1 VTRVAVIGAGLSGLV
16 AARELRTCAEV
27 TVFEKSRGL
36 GGRMA
41 TRYGA
46 GFEFDHGAQFFTAR
60 SPEFQAFLEP
70 LIAHGTVACW
80 RARFAELERNV
91 VTATADW
98 DDAYPHY
105 VGAPRMNAIGA
116 CLADGLANGVANRMA
131 IRRNTT
137 VAQLDHGADG
147 WGLADSDGYELGRF
161 DWVVCAM
168 PAAQTAALLPADSR
182 LRRMAEK
189 VRMRAC
195 YSLMLGFDHPLPL
208 PWQAALVHR
217 ADISWISVNS
227 SKPQRAD
234 RFTLVVHSTNA
245 YADANLDADQLSVRD
260 HLLAEVSAVTGF
272 DCGQASFGPLHRWRY
287 ANVDQQSGPACL
299 VDDQTQLAGCG
310 DWFQRGRV
318 EAAFLSGLEVAKN
331 LRVLIE

>member
-1 VTRVAVIGAGLSGLV
+1 MTRVAVIGAGVSGLV
-16 AARELRTCAEV
+16 AARELSKCSEV
-27 TVFEKSRGL
+27 TVFEKSRGF

-46 GFEFDHGAQFFTAR
+46 GYEFDHGAQFFTAR

-80 RARFAELERNV
+80 RARFAELHRNV
-91 VTATADW
+91 VTAAGDW

-116 CLADGLANGVANRMA
+116 YLADGLA
-131 IRRNTT
+131 IRQNTT

-147 WGLADSDGYELGRF
+147 WALADSEGNELGRF

-182 LRRMAEK
+182 LRRAAET
-189 VRMRAC
+189 VQMHAC
-195 YSLMLGFDHPLPL
+195 YSLMLGFDNALPL

-245 YADANLDADQLSVRD
+245 YADANLDVHLPSVQN
-260 HLLAEVSAVTGF
+260 HLLAEVSEVIGF
-272 DCGQASFGPLHRWRY
+272 DCGQASFGQLQRWRY
-287 ANVDQQSGPACL
+287 ANVDKQSGPACL
-299 VDDQTQLAGCG
+299 VDSEKQLAGCG
-310 DWFQRGRV
+310 DWFQHGRV
-318 EAAFLSGLEVAKN
+318 EAAFLSGVEAAKN
-331 LRVLIE
+331 LRVIVE